1 MRAPPCPISPLRSPP
16 NDIEESVT
24 DTGPGNEAQSR
35 LLSRYGRR
43 FGAGTVLFRDGEPA
57 TEAFLLQ
64 EGRVRLLKQAGRL
77 ERSLRVVR
85 PGDLFGESALVRGAT
100 RSSTALALDDV
111 VALAFDHATFEQ
123 VLATSPEVSGRVL
136 RQLMRRL
143 RDAEDQIEIL
153 MLRDAQ
159 SKVVVALLK
168 RAQQEQFAQS
178 EASGGGRP
186 DSNQIFLTLSPLEL
200 SAQVG
205 LDVDT
210 VKRIVAQLRETGHVR
225 ILDERIEVSNLDSL
239 RDLYGLLGIKD
250 QLRGQP
256 LARSRAR

>member
-1 MRAPPCPISPLRSPP
+1 M
-16 NDIEESVT
+16 T
-24 DTGPGNEAQSR
+24 DLGAGNEAQSR

-43 FGAGTVLFRDGEPA
+43 FAAGTVLFRDGEPA

-64 EGRVRLLKQAGRL
+64 DGRVRLLKQAGRM

-85 PGDLFGESALVRGAT
+85 PGDLFGESALIRGAA
-100 RSSTALALDDV
+100 RSSTAVALDDV
-111 VALAFDHATFEQ
+111 VTLAFDHATFEQ
-123 VLATSPEVSGRVL
+123 VLATSPEVAGRVL
-136 RQLMRRL
+136 NQLIRRM

-153 MLRDAQ
+153 MLRDGQ

-168 RAQQEQFAQS
+168 FAQQEAAAAQ
-178 EASGGGRP
+178 EVGR
-186 DSNQIFLTLSPLEL
+186 DATEVSLALSPLEL

-225 ILDERIEVSNLDSL
+225 IQDERVEVPSLDSL
-239 RDLYGLLGIKD
+239 RDLYSLLGIKD
-250 QLRGQP
+250 QLRGQA
-256 LARSRAR
+256 LGGGRARSR

>member
-1 MRAPPCPISPLRSPP
+1 M
-16 NDIEESVT
+16 T
-24 DTGPGNEAQSR
+24 DTGPGNEAQAR

-64 EGRVRLLKQAGRL
+64 DGRVRLLKQAGRM

-85 PGDLFGESALVRGAT
+85 PGDLFGESALLRGAT
-100 RSSTALALDDV
+100 RSSTAVALDDV

-123 VLATSPEVSGRVL
+123 VLATPEVAGRVL
-136 RQLMRRL
+136 NQLIRRM

-153 MLRDAQ
+153 MLRDGQ
-159 SKVVVALLK
+159 SKVVVALMK
-168 RAQQEQFAQS
+168 FAQQEQAAGYA
-178 EASGGGRP
+178 EGTRDAPG
-186 DSNQIFLTLSPLEL
+186 QISLTLSPLEL

-210 VKRIVAQLRETGHVR
+210 VKRIVTQLRESGHIR
-225 ILDERIEVSNLDSL
+225 IQDERVEVPNLDSL
-239 RDLYGLLGIKD
+239 RDLYSLLGVKD
-250 QLRGQP
+250 QLRGQTQTGSR
-256 LARSRAR
+256 ARSR

>member
-1 MRAPPCPISPLRSPP
+1 M
-16 NDIEESVT
+16 T
-24 DTGPGNEAQSR
+24 DHGPGNEAQSR

-43 FGAGTVLFRDGEPA
+43 FAAGTVLFRDGEPA

-64 EGRVRLLKQAGRL
+64 DGRVRLLKQAGRM

-85 PGDLFGESALVRGAT
+85 PGDLFGESALIRGAS
-100 RSSTALALDDV
+100 RSSTAVALDDV
-111 VALAFDHATFEQ
+111 VTLAFDHATFEQ
-123 VLATSPEVSGRVL
+123 VLATSPEVAGRVL
-136 RQLMRRL
+136 NQLIRRM

-153 MLRDAQ
+153 MLRDGQ

-168 RAQQEQFAQS
+168 FAQQEAAAAQD
-178 EASGGGRP
+178 GGR
-186 DSNQIFLTLSPLEL
+186 DATQISLSLSPLEL

-225 ILDERIEVSNLDSL
+225 IQDERVEVPSLDSL
-239 RDLYGLLGIKD
+239 RDLYSLLGIKD
-250 QLRGQP
+250 QLRGQAQGAGR
-256 LARSRAR
+256 ARSR

>member
-1 MRAPPCPISPLRSPP
+1 
-16 NDIEESVT
+16 VT
-24 DTGPGNEAQSR
+24 DHGAGNEAQLR

-43 FGAGTVLFRDGEPA
+43 FAAGTVLFRDGEPA
-57 TEAFLLQ
+57 AEAFLLQ
-64 EGRVRLLKQAGRL
+64 DGRVRLLKQAGSM

-85 PGDLFGESALVRGAT
+85 PGDLFGESALIRGAS
-100 RSSTALALDDV
+100 RSSTAVALDDV
-111 VALAFDHATFEQ
+111 VTLAFDHATFEQ
-123 VLATSPEVSGRVL
+123 VLATSPEVAGRVL
-136 RQLMRRL
+136 NQLIRRM

-153 MLRDAQ
+153 MLRDGK

-168 RAQQEQFAQS
+168 LAQQEAAAPPDGGR
-178 EASGGGRP
+178 EASP
-186 DSNQIFLTLSPLEL
+186 VSLSLSPLEL

-225 ILDERIEVSNLDSL
+225 IQDERVEVPNLDTL

-250 QLRGQP
+250 QLRGQ
-256 LARSRAR
+256 AAQGTSRARYR

>member
-1 MRAPPCPISPLRSPP
+1 
-16 NDIEESVT
+16 VT
-24 DTGPGNEAQSR
+24 DKGPGSEAQAR

-64 EGRVRLLKQAGRL
+64 DGRVRLLKQAGRM

-85 PGDLFGESALVRGAT
+85 PGDLFGESALLRGAA
-100 RSSTALALDDV
+100 RSSTAVALDDV
-111 VALAFDHATFEQ
+111 VTLAFDHATFEQ
-123 VLATSPEVSGRVL
+123 VLATSPEVAGRVL
-136 RQLMRRL
+136 NQLIRRM

-153 MLRDAQ
+153 MLRDGQ
-159 SKVVVALLK
+159 SKVVVALMK
-168 RAQQEQFAQS
+168 FAQQEQQAAQAAG
-178 EASGGGRP
+178 ERDALG
-186 DSNQIFLTLSPLEL
+186 QIFLTLSPLEL

-225 ILDERIEVSNLDSL
+225 IQDERVEVPSLDSL
-239 RDLYGLLGIKD
+239 RDLYSLLGIKD
-250 QLRGQP
+250 QLRGQGP
-256 LARSRAR
+256 AASRARPR

>member
-1 MRAPPCPISPLRSPP
+1 M
-16 NDIEESVT
+16 T
-24 DTGPGNEAQSR
+24 DTAAGTEAQAR

-43 FGAGTVLFRDGEPA
+43 FSAGAVLFRDGEPA

-64 EGRVRLLKQAGRL
+64 DGRVRLLKQAGRM

-85 PGDLFGESALVRGAT
+85 PGDLFGESALLRGAN
-100 RSSTALALDDV
+100 RSSTAVALDDG

-123 VLATSPEVSGRVL
+123 VLASSPEVAGRVL
-136 RQLMRRL
+136 SQLIRRL

-159 SKVVVALLK
+159 SKVVVALMK
-168 RAQQEQFAQS
+168 FAQQEIA
-178 EASGGGRP
+178 AGHADG
-186 DSNQIFLTLSPLEL
+186 DQISLTLSPLEL

-210 VKRIVAQLRETGHVR
+210 VKRIVSQLRESGHIR
-225 ILDERIEVSNLDSL
+225 IQDERVEVPNIETL
-239 RDLYGLLGIKD
+239 RDLYNLLGIKD
-250 QLRGQP
+250 QLRGHG
-256 LARSRAR
+256 ASGGRTRGR

>member
-1 MRAPPCPISPLRSPP
+1 M
-16 NDIEESVT
+16 T
-24 DTGPGNEAQSR
+24 DTGPGNEAQAR

-43 FGAGTVLFRDGEPA
+43 FGAGTVLFRDGDPA

-64 EGRVRLLKQAGRL
+64 DGRVRLLKQAGRM

-85 PGDLFGESALVRGAT
+85 PGDLFGESALLRGAA
-100 RSSTALALDDV
+100 RSSTAVALDDV

-123 VLATSPEVSGRVL
+123 VLATSPEVAGRVL
-136 RQLMRRL
+136 SQLIRRL

-159 SKVVVALLK
+159 SKVVVALMK
-168 RAQQEQFAQS
+168 FAQQEQLAQ
-178 EASGGGRP
+178 GGADGNGGK
-186 DSNQIFLTLSPLEL
+186 DAGQISLTLSPLEL

-210 VKRIVAQLRETGHVR
+210 VKRIVAQLRETGHIR
-225 ILDERIEVSNLDSL
+225 IADERVEVPSLDTL
-239 RDLYGLLGIKD
+239 RDLYSLLGIKD

-256 LARSRAR
+256 QSVPRARGR

>member
-1 MRAPPCPISPLRSPP
+1 
-16 NDIEESVT
+16 
-24 DTGPGNEAQSR
+24 

-43 FGAGTVLFRDGEPA
+43 FGAGTVLFRDGDPA

-64 EGRVRLLKQAGRL
+64 DGRVRLLKQAGRM

-85 PGDLFGESALVRGAT
+85 PGDLFGESALLRGAA
-100 RSSTALALDDV
+100 RSSTAVALDDV

-123 VLATSPEVSGRVL
+123 VLATSPEVAGRVL
-136 RQLMRRL
+136 SQLIRRL

-159 SKVVVALLK
+159 SKVVVALMK
-168 RAQQEQFAQS
+168 FAQQEQLAQGGA
-178 EASGGGRP
+178 EAS
-186 DSNQIFLTLSPLEL
+186 QISLTLSPLEL

-210 VKRIVAQLRETGHVR
+210 VKRIVAQLRETGHIR
-225 ILDERIEVSNLDSL
+225 IQDERVEVPSLDTL
-239 RDLYGLLGIKD
+239 RDLYNLLGIKD
-250 QLRGQP
+250 QLRGQAQVP
-256 LARSRAR
+256 SRTRGR

>member
-1 MRAPPCPISPLRSPP
+1 VTPP
-16 NDIEESVT
+16 EVG
-24 DTGPGNEAQSR
+24 TGSEAQAR

-43 FGAGTVLFRDGEPA
+43 FAAGTVLFRDGEPA

-64 EGRVRLLKQAGRL
+64 DGRVRLLKQAGRM

-85 PGDLFGESALVRGAT
+85 PGDLFGEAALLRGAA
-100 RSSTALALDDV
+100 RSSTAVALDDC

-123 VLATSPEVSGRVL
+123 VLATSPEVAGRVL
-136 RQLMRRL
+136 NQLIRRM

-159 SKVVVALLK
+159 SKVVVALMK
-168 RAQQEQFAQS
+168 FAQQELL
-178 EASGGGRP
+178 ASGRLDG
-186 DSNQIFLTLSPLEL
+186 QISLTLSPLEL

-210 VKRIVAQLRETGHVR
+210 VKRIVAQLRETGHIR
-225 ILDERIEVSNLDSL
+225 IQDERVEVPSLESL
-239 RDLYGLLGIKD
+239 RELYGLLGIKD
-250 QLRGQP
+250 QLRGSSRD
-256 LARSRAR
+256 LSRVRAR